1 MLPQEARNQL
11 RSARVIAGLSQTAL
25 ARLTKMSQPVIS
37 RIETGARSASAQ
49 ERDGIAVALGQTVNF
64 LFPADDE
71 DDE

>member
-49 ERDGIAVALGQTVNF
+49 ERDGIAVALGQTAKVV
-64 LFPADDE
+64 FPTQE
-71 DDE
+71 EEG